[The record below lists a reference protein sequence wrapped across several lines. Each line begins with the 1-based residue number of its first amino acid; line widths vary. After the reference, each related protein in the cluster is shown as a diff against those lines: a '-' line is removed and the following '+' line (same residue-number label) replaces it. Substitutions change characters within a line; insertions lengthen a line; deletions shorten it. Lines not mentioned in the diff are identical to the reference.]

1 MTMDIFKSLM
11 GSVQGCM
18 QVTTA
23 ATLLSLLF
31 VGTASAATAV
41 AAAPKL
47 QPLPRQLQVNKDPVC
62 ASFFQFANQQY
73 QSNTDIDVYAPE
85 RIEPKLEEDLE
96 LAPFDTSRQIRVKFP
111 WRHAEIEGW
120 HWLEWLPVP
129 YIGHFFN
136 KHNVSHSLL
145 RPDLPEPYASQLLLE
160 FDRYNYLQAELN
172 YLWVPAAEVAKV
184 AQHPQQYE
192 QLLPGT
198 NNESAAWA
206 PYLLSAISGSQ
217 WDVNG
222 RHQQGLNLFRF
233 QQSVYQLRPDWT
245 VYKVTEQ
252 PELVCQLA
260 KVDVPELP
268 LLKSF
273 YRLIQQSFI
282 TQGDY
287 IPQGSLGYPE
297 RAIDAPFYDLL
308 TRPWRIVMEG
318 PLIFVDNQQ
327 SCTTNYPCLTE
338 DDIEHWFRYFGGQDA
353 WSARELLNLRQHLR
367 LATSEVAGFFQQR
380 FNLTAEQAKRLSQ
393 RAVFLYV
400 SQVIG
405 NAQVPDEPADPSLTP
420 ERADYVLDQWT
431 VLSDAQQQ
439 QLLSA
444 RNRFGKNALMLAAH
458 FNDLDAVQ
466 ALLPTSISLYEQTAQ
481 SGQYGSGL
489 MNSRTALIYAAEN
502 ASPEVIALLLKA
514 GAATVMSD
522 EIRQA
527 TTTAL
532 TKNRTLQLMGL
543 SELSLDQIALRA
555 TALAPAFACDQ
566 ASRPHE
572 KMLCSSAGLRLYDRE
587 MSLRYKALQKT
598 AIAPQ
603 LKQDQRRWLKEL
615 WQLCTQPNALD
626 QLSCYK
632 QQYRG
637 RLRFFDYVLESAQP
651 EVWQVPLRAY

>member
-1 MTMDIFKSLM
+1 MTMDILKTWM
-11 GSVQGCM
+11 RPAQGCR
-18 QVTTA
+18 QFTTA

-31 VGTASAATAV
+31 AGTAAATEAV
-41 AAAPKL
+41 KVPKL

-62 ASFFQFANQQY
+62 ASFLQFATQQY
-73 QSNTDIDVYAPE
+73 QSNTDIDVNAPE
-85 RIEPKLEEDLE
+85 RIEPTQKEDLE
-96 LAPFDTSRQIRVKFP
+96 LAPFDTSRQIRVKFL
-111 WRHAEIEGW
+111 WRHPDIADW
-120 HWLEWLPVP
+120 QWLEWLPVP

-136 KHNVSHSLL
+136 KHNVSRSLL

-192 QLLPGT
+192 QLLPGLH
-198 NNESAAWA
+198 NPFAAWA
-206 PYLLSAISGSQ
+206 PYLLSTISGSQ

-222 RHQQGLNLFRF
+222 RRQQGLNLFRF

-245 VYKVTEQ
+245 VYKVTEK

-287 IPQGSLGYPE
+287 GYLGSAGFPE

-308 TRPWRIVMEG
+308 TRPWRIVIEG
-318 PLIFVDNQQ
+318 PLIFVDMQQ
-327 SCTTNYPCLTE
+327 SCTTNYLCLNE

-367 LATSEVAGFFQQR
+367 LATTEVAGFYQQR
-380 FNLTAEQAKRLSQ
+380 FNLTAEQAQRLSQ

-405 NAQVPDEPADPSLTP
+405 NTQVPDEPDDPSLTP

-444 RNRFGKNALMLAAH
+444 RNRFGKNALMLAVH
-458 FNDLDAVQ
+458 FNDLDAVR
-466 ALLPTSISLYEQTAQ
+466 ALLSTSISLYEQTAQ

-489 MNSRTALIYAAEN
+489 MKSRTALIYAAEN

-527 TTTAL
+527 TTQAL
-532 TKNRTLQLMGL
+532 SKNRTLQLMDL
-543 SELSLDQIALRA
+543 SKLSLEQIAQRA
-555 TALAPAFACDQ
+555 TELAPAFACDKV
-566 ASRPHE
+566 SRPHE

-598 AIAPQ
+598 AIASQ

-615 WQLCTQPNALD
+615 WQLCTQPNTLD